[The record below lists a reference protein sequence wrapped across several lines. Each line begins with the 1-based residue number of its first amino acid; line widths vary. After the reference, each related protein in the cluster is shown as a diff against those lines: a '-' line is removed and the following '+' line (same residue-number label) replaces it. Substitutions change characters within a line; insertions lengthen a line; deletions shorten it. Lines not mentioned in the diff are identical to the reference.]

1 MPESTDDRSG
11 NPSEQLTRAAC
22 PPWCA
27 TGHGVHL
34 GEEDWIH
41 LGEPVPLTDGVSA
54 RLCMTI
60 DPSAT
65 VEDGPYVVVG
75 TSEYSLVEAQA
86 LGASLMAM
94 AITAT
99 AASSGRST
107 AA

>member
-1 MPESTDDRSG
+1 MPKSTVDRSG
-11 NPSEQLTRAAC
+11 NAPGAPARAAC
-22 PPWCA
+22 PAWCA
-27 TGHGVHL
+27 TAHGTLL

-41 LGEPVPLTDGVSA
+41 LGEPVRLTDGVSA

-75 TSEYSLVEAQA
+75 TSEYSLLEAEA

-94 AITAT
+94 VTVAT
-99 AASSGRST
+99 DARSGRSS